1 MTTENAFPDCLV
13 VLGARITP
21 DGRPGRIA
29 RLRVEHALKLWLERG
44 ATGCLILSGGCSREG
59 LAVSEARAMAD
70 HVLDQVQAAGGQQ
83 LRDRL
88 AACLVLEEDSR
99 TTREAAR
106 HTLPL
111 ILARNLEAVGLV
123 SDALHMRRAHYLF
136 RRHYRQH
143 PVSLHPLP
151 VPGVIRHYWQ
161 NRRYL
166 WLMRMALR
174 ETGAW
179 LKILARRSRP
189 RRRIK

>member
-1 MTTENAFPDCLV
+1 MSENLSPDCLI

-70 HVLDQVQAAGGQQ
+70 HVLEQVQAAGGRE
-83 LRDRL
+83 LRERL
-88 AACLVLEEDSR
+88 SACLVLEEDSR

-111 ILARNLEAVGLV
+111 SWHATSKPWAW
-123 SDALHMRRAHYLF
+123 F
-136 RRHYRQH
+136 RT
-143 PVSLHPLP
+143 PCTCAGPTTCSAA
-151 VPGVIRHYWQ
+151 I
-161 NRRYL
+161 
-166 WLMRMALR
+166 
-174 ETGAW
+174 TG
-179 LKILARRSRP
+179 STP
-189 RRRIK
+189 

>member
-1 MTTENAFPDCLV
+1 MTTENASPDCLV

-29 RLRVEHALKLWLERG
+29 RLRVEHALKLWLARG

-70 HVLDQVQAAGGQQ
+70 HALSQVQTQGGRE

-88 AACLVLEEDSR
+88 AACLVLEEESR

-111 ILARNLEAVGLV
+111 ILARNLG
-123 SDALHMRRAHYLF
+123 RRGPGFGRPAHA
-136 RRHYRQH
+136 
-143 PVSLHPLP
+143 PGPLP
-151 VPGVIRHYWQ
+151 VPPPLPAAPREPPPPPRPRGDPALLAEPPLPLAHPHGPPG
-161 NRRYL
+161 NRR
-166 WLMRMALR
+166 
-174 ETGAW
+174 
-179 LKILARRSRP
+179 LAQDPGPHGRGV
-189 RRRIK
+189 